1 MLLVVKSQEFLGKF
15 PLEKYNIFH
24 FSICVCDRQIEDLF
38 PCQKIVRKDQS

>member
-15 PLEKYNIFH
+15 PLEKYNIFSL
-24 FSICVCDRQIEDLF
+24 FNVCVIEDLF